1 MKQISINFS
10 TYAKLVRLATLT
22 NQDPEMWA
30 DAVLSRMASEEI
42 KAALEKRNDP
52 SNGRSAIK

>member
-1 MKQISINFS
+1 MPTF
-10 TYAKLVRLATLT
+10 TVMPLLTLT